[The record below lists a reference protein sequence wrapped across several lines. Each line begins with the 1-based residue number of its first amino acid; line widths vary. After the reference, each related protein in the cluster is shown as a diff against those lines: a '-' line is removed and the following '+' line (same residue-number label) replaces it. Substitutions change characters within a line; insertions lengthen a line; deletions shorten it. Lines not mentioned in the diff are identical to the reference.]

1 MLNLKSAFLSALRA
15 ALLIAAAGVG
25 SGCGG
30 VASTVHSDW
39 EEELRSGYGLSCHDI
54 RHIGYGIHYDI
65 VLNGRQTVT
74 REGSGAYTREGRHK
88 PQYE

>member
-1 MLNLKSAFLSALRA
+1 MLNLKSAFLSAL
-15 ALLIAAAGVG
+15 LVAAAGAG

-30 VASTVHSDW
+30 ASTVHSDW

-88 PQYE
+88 PQNE